1 MRPILRHQTWIVLLG
16 VFVFFL
22 NLGSASLFDMDEA
35 LYGAC
40 AREMAERGDWVVPWF
55 NGQMF
60 PDKPPLMFWM
70 MIFCT
75 KIFGATEFALRV
87 HSAVFAIGTA
97 LVTYHLGRLLFGSLV
112 GFWAGLIVSTSII
125 FTVSARAATVD
136 SALTFAIALAML
148 IVVWAGRINQPG
160 RETAMGGFSP
170 GGWFSFVL
178 MYAAVGVAVLAKGP
192 VGAIMPLCSIG
203 LFLMIVNR
211 PAPEELPE
219 GRRAT
224 WLAAILHKPL
234 EWLAQRGSQPVT
246 RVATALYPTADLLGL
261 LTPGRFFRAAWAMRP
276 LTGLVV
282 LALVAVPWYVL
293 VGMRTDG
300 QWLYEFMAKY
310 NLGPFVKPI
319 LGHTGPFYYHLFWV
333 LVGFF
338 PWSVFLGPTLVEVV
352 SRLRH
357 RDPCRVGLV
366 FVTCWATVIIGFWS
380 IVAMKLPHHILPAYP
395 ALALLTATF
404 VYSWIAEPARFNH
417 RWMRNATVTLI
428 VVGLGIIVALPIVA
442 AFFLPG
448 EGFIGLVGLTLIV
461 GGGLCI
467 YYNRSGQP
475 QRTMVAFA
483 VTSAMFLAAMFGFA
497 TLRVDIHQNAPV
509 LAAELEKTASGPY
522 RLAAYR
528 YFRESFVYY
537 TGGPVKRCKNPKDLD
552 NFLSSSENAYVFTV
566 DEHVRDLVEKFPGQ
580 LEIVARHPRFL
591 GQGHVVLL
599 GRRCQDEI
607 TPATPAIP
615 SSGAALAEEQSKT
628 TGTAPMTATR
638 ASRDT
643 IK

>member
-16 VFVFFL
+16 IFVFFV

-35 LYGAC
+35 LYGTC

-87 HSAVFAIGTA
+87 HSALFAIGTA
-97 LVTYHLGRLLFGSLV
+97 LVTYHLGRLLFGSIV
-112 GFWAGLIVSTSII
+112 GFWAGVIVSTSII

-136 SALTFAIALAML
+136 SALTFAVSLAIL
-148 IVVWAGRINQPG
+148 IVVRAGHISQPG
-160 RETAMGGFSP
+160 RETALGGFSP
-170 GGWFSFVL
+170 GGWLSFVL

-203 LFLMIVNR
+203 LFLMIINR

-219 GRRAT
+219 GRSVT
-224 WLAAILHKPL
+224 WLARLLRMPL
-234 EWLAQRGSQPVT
+234 EWLDRRATRPVAR
-246 RVATALYPTADLLGL
+246 RVAVSLYPVAEFLGL
-261 LTPGRFFRAAWAMRP
+261 LTPGRFFRAAWQMRP

-282 LALVAVPWYVL
+282 LALVAAPWYVL
-293 VGMRTDG
+293 VGMRTDW
-300 QWLYEFMAKY
+300 QWLLEFMAKY

-319 LGHTGPFYYHLFWV
+319 LGHTGPFYYHFLAVFI
-333 LVGFF
+333 GFF
-338 PWSVFLGPTLVEVV
+338 PWSVFLGPTVVEVV
-352 SRLRH
+352 QRLRQ

-366 FVTCWATVIIGFWS
+366 LVTCWATVVIGFWS
-380 IVAMKLPHHILPAYP
+380 VVAMKLPHHILPAYP

-404 VYSWIAEPARFNH
+404 VYSWIAEPARFSR
-417 RWMRNATVTLI
+417 RWMQNATVTLV
-428 VVGLGIIVALPIVA
+428 VVGVGIVVALPIA
-442 AFFLPG
+442 AVFVLPG

-467 YYNRSGQP
+467 FFNRRGQP
-475 QRTMVAFA
+475 QRTMATFA
-483 VTSAMFLAAMFGFA
+483 VTTAVFLATMFGFA
-497 TLRVDIHQNAPV
+497 VLRVDRHQNAPA
-509 LAAELEKTASGPY
+509 LAAELEKVASGPY

-537 TGGPVKRCKNPKDLD
+537 TGHPVQRCHSTDDLEK
-552 NFLSSSENAYVFTV
+552 FLSSSDDAYVFTV
-566 DEHVRDLVEKFPGQ
+566 DEHVKLLDEEFPGQ
-580 LEIVARHPRFL
+580 FEVVARHPRFL
-591 GQGHVVLL
+591 GKGDVVLL
-599 GRRCQDEI
+599 GRRRLDGI
-607 TPATPAIP
+607 TPTTGP
-615 SSGAALAEEQSKT
+615 ALAGSTLADRQSV
-628 TGTAPMTATR
+628 APNEPRTATR
-638 ASRDT
+638 PSANAV
-643 IK
+643 K

>member
-1 MRPILRHQTWIVLLG
+1 LLG

-35 LYGAC
+35 LYGTC

-87 HSAVFAIGTA
+87 HSAVFAIATA
-97 LVTYHLGRLLFGSLV
+97 LVTYHLGRLLFGSIV
-112 GFWAGLIVSTSII
+112 GFWAGIIVSTSII

-136 SALTFAIALAML
+136 AALTFAVALAIL
-148 IVVWAGRINQPG
+148 IVVRAGRITQPG
-160 RETAMGGFSP
+160 RESALGGFSP
-170 GGWFSFVL
+170 GGWLSFIL
-178 MYAAVGVAVLAKGP
+178 MYAAVGLAVLAKGP

-211 PAPEELPE
+211 PAPEELPQ
-219 GRRAT
+219 GHSVT
-224 WLAAILHKPL
+224 WLARLLRMPL
-234 EWLAQRGSQPVT
+234 EWVEHHAPRPLART
-246 RVATALYPTADLLGL
+246 ATALYPAAELLGL
-261 LTPGRFFRAAWAMRP
+261 LTPGRFFRAAWQMRP

-282 LALVAVPWYVL
+282 LALVAAPWYVL

-319 LGHTGPFYYHLFWV
+319 LGHTGPFYYHLLTVFI
-333 LVGFF
+333 GFF

-352 SRLRH
+352 RRLRQ

-366 FVTCWATVIIGFWS
+366 LVTCWAVVVIGFWS

-404 VYSWIAEPARFNH
+404 VYSWIAEPARFH
-417 RWMRNATVTLI
+417 RRWMQNATVTLI
-428 VVGLGIIVALPIVA
+428 VVGVGFIVGLPIA
-442 AFFLPG
+442 AVFFLPG
-448 EGFIGLVGLTLIV
+448 EGFIGLVGLTLI
-461 GGGLCI
+461 GGGALCI
-467 YYNRSGQP
+467 YFNRRGQS
-475 QRTMVAFA
+475 QQTMAAFA
-483 VTSAMFLAAMFGFA
+483 VTSAVFLAATFGLA
-497 TLRVDIHQNAPV
+497 VLRVDPHQNAPA
-509 LAAELEKTASGPY
+509 LAAELEKAAPGQH

-537 TGGPVKRCKNPKDLD
+537 TGGPVERCHSTDDLSE
-552 NFLSSSENAYVFTV
+552 FLSASEDAYVFTV
-566 DEHVRDLVEKFPGQ
+566 DEHVKTLDEKFPGQ
-580 LEIVARHPRFL
+580 LEVVARHPRFL
-591 GQGHVVLL
+591 GKGDVVLL
-599 GRRCQDEI
+599 GRRRCNAI
-607 TPATPAIP
+607 APATPAALPDQQPTP
-615 SSGAALAEEQSKT
+615 SNELQ
-628 TGTAPMTATR
+628 TATR
-638 ASRDT
+638 PSKKT
-643 IK
+643 IR